1 MKLNGKLNTES
12 KRLLQDL
19 IHLKSENPVITIYQ
33 HASFYTAAIS
43 FPTKNPPSSFGHLQ
57 DGQGVW
63 RFSDKEKAVKI
74 IRKFDAN
81 TPIEFVIG
89 K

>member
-1 MKLNGKLNTES
+1 MKLNGNLNTES
-12 KRLLQDL
+12 KKLLQDL

-33 HASFYTAAIS
+33 HASFYTVAIN

-63 RFSDKEKAVKI
+63 RCSNKENAVKI

-81 TPIEFVIG
+81 TPIEFAIG

>member
-1 MKLNGKLNTES
+1 MP
-12 KRLLQDL
+12 RFIQLLLVSQ
-19 IHLKSENPVITIYQ
+19 
-33 HASFYTAAIS
+33 
-43 FPTKNPPSSFGHLQ
+43 TKNPPSSFGHLQ

-63 RFSDKEKAVKI
+63 RFSDKEKAIKI

-81 TPIEFVIG
+81 TPIEFAIG